1 MADGAM
7 ERYFDTR
14 EEASAAAA
22 TALTAALSRR
32 LALQGDASLVVS
44 GGSTPGRTFE
54 LLSAAPLAWQDVH
67 VVPSDERWVAADHDD
82 SNERLVREKL
92 LVSEAANARLMSL
105 YAAGVDPVER
115 CHDLKAAIVE
125 MPFPFTASL
134 LGMGSDGHFASL
146 FPDAQNLEEGLDPDS
161 EHLCLAVQTAAS
173 PYLRLSLT
181 LAALSRS
188 DEIVLLMFGEDKRAV
203 YEAAKTHRDRYPVSR
218 LLYQKRA
225 PVRVFWAP

>member
-22 TALTAALSRR
+22 AALTAALSRR
-32 LALQGDASLVVS
+32 LELQGDASLVVS

-92 LVSEAANARLMSL
+92 LVNEAANARLSVAL
-105 YAAGVDPVER
+105 RGR
-115 CHDLKAAIVE
+115 CR
-125 MPFPFTASL
+125 S
-134 LGMGSDGHFASL
+134 GG
-146 FPDAQNLEEGLDPDS
+146 
-161 EHLCLAVQTAAS
+161 
-173 PYLRLSLT
+173 
-181 LAALSRS
+181 ALSRS
-188 DEIVLLMFGEDKRAV
+188 EG
-203 YEAAKTHRDRYPVSR
+203 RDRRDSVSVHR
-218 LLYQKRA
+218 KFAWHGKRRA
-225 PVRVFWAP
+225 FRIAVSPTRKTWKKVWIRTRSISASRCRPPRVRI